1 MNMDTTIGLGLVGI
15 GLCLPSLTN
24 IFYPESY
31 VCIKNRDSTIE
42 NKNSKIKFATVHTFK
57 YLTASL
63 CTIGGTAILGSH
75 LGIANKLFQF
85 HPITAFALTFF
96 PTAISLWN
104 LQRTSKYD
112 VSVKH
117 FWYNIFNVMQGI
129 SFSTLYY
136 LIPNSVLLTALRYTV
151 MLFSSTTIATFF
163 ASFRYESL
171 ALPTLIG
178 LVTLCYISFLDL
190 IVSNQVVREFNIY
203 VGLAIYLMSH
213 MYEIKSFQT
222 RVEDSTEREI
232 NDIDYINTSLGFV
245 LNFLNTF
252 TRILFALL
260 SKNQETRKEKDEKKK
275 A

>member
-1 MNMDTTIGLGLVGI
+1 MNMDTAIGI
-15 GLCLPSLTN
+15 GLVEIGFLLPSITN

-31 VCIKNRDSTIE
+31 VCIKNSE
-42 NKNSKIKFATVHTFK
+42 NKNSKIQFATIHTFK
-57 YLTASL
+57 YLTSSL

-75 LGIANKLFQF
+75 LGIANKLFKF

-96 PTAISLWN
+96 PTVISLWN
-104 LQRTSKYD
+104 LQKTSKYD
-112 VSVKH
+112 ASVKH
-117 FWYNIFNVMQGI
+117 FWLNFYNVMQGI

-151 MLFSSTTIATFF
+151 MLFSSTTVATFLS
-163 ASFRYESL
+163 SFRSESL

-178 LVTLCYISFLDL
+178 LVTLCYISILDL
-190 IVSNQVVREFNIY
+190 MVSNQVVREFNIY
-203 VGLAIYLMSH
+203 VGLAVYLVSH

-252 TRILFALL
+252 TRILFAVL
-260 SKNQETRKEKDEKKK
+260 SSKKEETRKEKDEKKK
-275 A
+275 KA